1 MADWIR
7 RPFSSPGLTQIP
19 PGRHLHALQDRF
31 GGGIVMLC
39 IDVSGSMDGRPIL
52 EAVRGARTFVDEA
65 VEARYRVGVLLWNTD
80 VAALAEPTEDGKA
93 AGRLLDRTN
102 RAGGGTSLLRP
113 LEKCHQI
120 LDQFKDRGQDRVVAI
135 FGDGDLG
142 PRERVLAKV
151 AQMKAE
157 DIRFVTRGLGGVA
170 AAEFAVVSSEEL
182 PSVAVSGVDDLAAGI
197 AAMAASLKPVS
208 GRRRR

>member
-7 RPFSSPGLTQIP
+7 RPFTSPGVTQIP
-19 PGRHLHALQDRF
+19 TGRHLSALQNRF
-31 GGGIVMLC
+31 GGGTVMLC

-52 EAVRGARTFVDEA
+52 EAVRGAQAFVDEA
-65 VEARYRVGVLLWNTD
+65 VQARYRVGVLLWNTD

-93 AGRLLDRTN
+93 ARRLLDRTN
-102 RAGGGTSLLRP
+102 RASGGNNLLPP

-120 LDQFKDRGQDRVVAI
+120 LDQVKDRDQDRVVAI
-135 FGDGDLG
+135 FGDGDIS

-157 DIRFVTRGLGGVA
+157 NIRFVTRGLGAYAAHEFGEITDEEPATASIDDVA
-170 AAEFAVVSSEEL
+170 A
-182 PSVAVSGVDDLAAGI
+182 LADGI
-197 AAMAASLKPVS
+197 AGMAASLKHH
-208 GRRRR
+208 GLAR

>member
-7 RPFSSPGLTQIP
+7 RPFSSPGVTQIP
-19 PGRHLHALQDRF
+19 PGRHLPALQDRF

-65 VEARYRVGVLLWNTD
+65 VEARYRVGVLLWNID
-80 VAALAEPTEDGKA
+80 VAAIAEPTEDGQA
-93 AGRLLDRTN
+93 ARRLLDRTN
-102 RAGGGTSLLRP
+102 RASGGTSLLRP

-120 LDQFKDRGQDRVVAI
+120 LDQFKDRGQDRVVAV

-151 AQMKAE
+151 AQMKSE

-170 AAEFAVVSSEEL
+170 AREFAAVASEDV
-182 PSVAVSGVDDLAAGI
+182 PRVAVGGVDDLAAGI
-197 AAMAASLKPVS
+197 AAMAASLKPVA

>member
-7 RPFSSPGLTQIP
+7 RPFCSPGLTQIP

-31 GGGIVMLC
+31 GGGTVMLC

-93 AGRLLDRTN
+93 ARRLLERTS
-102 RAGGGTSLLRP
+102 RASGGNNLLRP
-113 LEKCHQI
+113 LENCHQI
-120 LDQFKDRGQDRVVAI
+120 LDQFKDHGQDRVVAI

-170 AAEFAVVSSEEL
+170 AKEFAMVSSEDL
-182 PSVAVSGVDDLAAGI
+182 PSVAVAGVDDLAAGI
-197 AAMAASLKPVS
+197 AAMAASLKPVT

>member
-19 PGRHLHALQDRF
+19 PGRHLRALQDRF
-31 GGGIVMLC
+31 GGGTVMLC
-39 IDVSGSMDGRPIL
+39 IDVSGSMDGKPIL

-65 VEARYRVGVLLWNTD
+65 VEVRYRVGVLLWNSD
-80 VAALAEPTEDGKA
+80 VAALAEPTEDGQA
-93 AGRLLDRTN
+93 ARRLLDRTN
-102 RAGGGTSLLRP
+102 RASGGTSLLRP

-120 LDQFKDRGQDRVVAI
+120 LDQFKDGGQDRVVAI

-157 DIRFVTRGLGGVA
+157 DIRFVTRGLGA
-170 AAEFAVVSSEEL
+170 AAAKEFAMVSSEDL
-182 PSVAVSGVDDLAAGI
+182 PSVTVSGLDDLAAGI
-197 AAMAASLKPVS
+197 AAMAASLKPVP